1 MFGYGDA
8 YIAVNGRMIVE
19 RDNDDKKRNK
29 MLIFKNNGLF
39 RSCISKVNKIF
50 LDNAENLVIVM
61 PMKNLLEYSDNYSIT
76 SVRFW
81 NYYRDEIN
89 DSDIEINNDGNKINN
104 DKKIA
109 SKSFEHKTK
118 IIGITPNDNNTL
130 NADFVVSLKCL
141 SNFWRLLDLPLI
153 NCEIEPD
160 LSWSKIA

>member
-104 DKKIA
+104 DKKIT

-141 SNFWRLLDLPLI
+141 SNF
-153 NCEIEPD
+153 
-160 LSWSKIA
+160 

>member
-104 DKKIA
+104 DKKIT

-118 IIGITPNDNNTL
+118 IIGVTPNDNNTL

-141 SNFWRLLDLPLI
+141 SNF
-153 NCEIEPD
+153 
-160 LSWSKIA
+160 